1 MAIQIG
7 DKIPSFK
14 ATKQDGTAFDSHEI
28 HEKPVVIYFYPKDF
42 TPGCTT
48 QACSFRDAYQDFQ
61 DLGAEVI
68 GVSGDSA
75 SSHQSFQQK
84 YKLPFILLSDADR
97 KLKMNKLNPKY
108 VLRNYMAQLAI
119 EAAEKEDYSFI
130 NELHELLKHP
140 YDEQPENEKWFA
152 KRPDWARNKVGC
164 SMLSCSS

>member
-7 DKIPSFK
+7 DKLPSFK
-14 ATKQDGTAFDSHEI
+14 ATKQDGTNFESASI

-68 GVSGDSA
+68 GISGDSA
-75 SSHQSFQQK
+75 TSHQNFQQK

-97 KLKMNKLNPKY
+97 KLRRLFGVPT
-108 VLRNYMAQLAI
+108 
-119 EAAEKEDYSFI
+119 
-130 NELHELLKHP
+130 ELLGLLP
-140 YDEQPENEKWFA
+140 GRVTYVFDA
-152 KRPDWARNKVGC
+152 KGYCIYIFD
-164 SMLSCSS
+164 SMSAKNHITKALEAIKKAK

>member
-7 DKIPSFK
+7 DKLPNFK

-68 GVSGDSA
+68 GVSGDSV
-75 SSHQSFQQK
+75 SSHQNFQQK
-84 YKLPFILLSDADR
+84 HKLPFVLLSDSDR
-97 KLKMNKLNPKY
+97 KLRKLFGVPTALFGLIPGRVTY
-108 VLRNYMAQLAI
+108 VFNAFGKAI
-119 EAAEKEDYSFI
+119 YIFDNMS
-130 NELHELLKHP
+130 
-140 YDEQPENEKWFA
+140 A
-152 KRPDWARNKVGC
+152 KNHIIKALDSIKK
-164 SMLSCSS
+164 SK

>member
-7 DKIPSFK
+7 DKLPHFT

-68 GVSGDSA
+68 GISGDSA
-75 SSHQSFQQK
+75 TSHQNFQQK

-97 KLKMNKLNPKY
+97 KLRRLFGVPNALFGLLPGRVTY
-108 VLRNYMAQLAI
+108 VFDAKGYCIYIFDSISAKNHITKALDAI
-119 EAAEKEDYSFI
+119 KKS
-130 NELHELLKHP
+130 K
-140 YDEQPENEKWFA
+140 
-152 KRPDWARNKVGC
+152 
-164 SMLSCSS
+164 

>member
-7 DKIPSFK
+7 DKLPSFK
-14 ATKQDGTAFDSHEI
+14 ATKQDGTAFESASI

-75 SSHQSFQQK
+75 TSHQNFQQK

-97 KLKMNKLNPKY
+97 KLRRLFGVPNALFGLLPGRVTY
-108 VLRNYMAQLAI
+108 VFDAKGNCIYIFDSISAKNHITKALEAI
-119 EAAEKEDYSFI
+119 KKS
-130 NELHELLKHP
+130 K
-140 YDEQPENEKWFA
+140 
-152 KRPDWARNKVGC
+152 
-164 SMLSCSS
+164 

>member
-7 DKIPSFK
+7 DKLQSFK
-14 ATKQDGTAFDSHEI
+14 ATKQDGTNFESASI

-68 GVSGDSA
+68 GISGDSA
-75 SSHQSFQQK
+75 TSHQSFQQK

-97 KLKMNKLNPKY
+97 KLRRLFGVPNALFGLLPGRVTY
-108 VLRNYMAQLAI
+108 VFDAKGYCIYIFDSISAKNHITKALDAI
-119 EAAEKEDYSFI
+119 KKS
-130 NELHELLKHP
+130 K
-140 YDEQPENEKWFA
+140 
-152 KRPDWARNKVGC
+152 
-164 SMLSCSS
+164 

>member
-7 DKIPSFK
+7 DKLPSFK
-14 ATKQDGTAFDSHEI
+14 ATKQDGTAFESASI

-68 GVSGDSA
+68 GISGDSA
-75 SSHQSFQQK
+75 TSHQNFQQK

-97 KLKMNKLNPKY
+97 KLRRLFGVPNALFGLLPGRVTY
-108 VLRNYMAQLAI
+108 VFDAKGNCIYIFDSISAKNHITKALEAI
-119 EAAEKEDYSFI
+119 KKS
-130 NELHELLKHP
+130 K
-140 YDEQPENEKWFA
+140 
-152 KRPDWARNKVGC
+152 
-164 SMLSCSS
+164 